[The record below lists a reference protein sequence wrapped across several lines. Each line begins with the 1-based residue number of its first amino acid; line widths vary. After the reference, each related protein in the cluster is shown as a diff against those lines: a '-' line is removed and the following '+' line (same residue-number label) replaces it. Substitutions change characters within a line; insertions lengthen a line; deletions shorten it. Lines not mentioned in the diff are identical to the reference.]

1 MFFLSELVGSVHVR
15 ADSVLDRITPRMGV
29 TRKISTPTQPAD
41 SDQEDWGLE
50 ILQALVSPSTAE
62 DAALACAAAWMNYVQ
77 AERVAVVVFESSTAC
92 IVAHGQRDNGTH
104 ITIYVGRETT
114 SVACLL
120 HCESL
125 CSVGGP
131 CTIDDPTEVFCWP
144 QHLAAVLIRR
154 DEAAVDE
161 ERSDLI
167 QDLSR
172 KLLSRWTTPLT
183 SFANVGHMEAMAEF
197 AAGAGHEINN
207 PLGSI
212 IGQTQLLLKRTDKVD
227 HRQALE
233 TIGAQAWRIR
243 DMIGDTMLFARPPQP
258 EFTDC
263 NLGEIIEAVVGQ
275 LQKTISGV
283 EVTINLPT
291 STVTSFADESQLST
305 LVAHLLKNAFQAVQD
320 NEGQDGAIT
329 VHLARDEEFA
339 AILSVTDNGPE
350 IPEEIKKHLFDPFFS
365 GRQAGRGL
373 GFGLCHCWQ
382 IVRMHNGILMQE
394 ALEQGNRFLVVLP
407 TDSTTGAR

>member
-1 MFFLSELVGSVHVR
+1 M
-15 ADSVLDRITPRMGV
+15 DV
-29 TRKISTPTQPAD
+29 TRKTSTPAPSTE
-41 SDQEDWGLE
+41 SDQQDWGLE

-62 DAALACAAAWMNYVQ
+62 DAALACAAAWMNFVH
-77 AERVAVVVFESSTAC
+77 AERVAVAVFESSTSC
-92 IVAHGQRDNGTH
+92 IVAHGQRDNDTH
-104 ITIYVGRETT
+104 VTIYVGRETT
-114 SVACLL
+114 SVAQLL
-120 HCESL
+120 RPASL

-131 CTIDDPTEVFCWP
+131 CIIDEPTEVLCWP
-144 QHLAAVLIRR
+144 EHLAAVLIRR
-154 DEAAVDE
+154 DETLVDE

-172 KLLSRWTTPLT
+172 KLLARWTTPLT
-183 SFANVGHMEAMAEF
+183 SFANAGHMEAMAEF

-212 IGQTQLLLKRTDKVD
+212 IGQAQLLLKRTDKVD
-227 HRQALE
+227 HQQALE

-258 EFTDC
+258 EFTNCDF
-263 NLGEIIEAVVGQ
+263 GRIVEAVVGQ
-275 LQKTISGV
+275 LQKTFTDV
-283 EVTINLPT
+283 DVALNLPT

-305 LVAHLLKNAFQAVQD
+305 LVSHLLRNAFQAVQS
-320 NEGQDGAIT
+320 NEGGDGAIT
-329 VHLARDEEFA
+329 VHLDCDAGFA
-339 AILSVTDNGPE
+339 ASLSVTDNGPE
-350 IPEEIKKHLFDPFFS
+350 IPEEIRKHLFDPFFS

-394 ALEQGNRFLVVLP
+394 SLEQGNRFLVVLP
-407 TDSTTGAR
+407 TESASGPT

>member
-1 MFFLSELVGSVHVR
+1 M
-15 ADSVLDRITPRMGV
+15 DV
-29 TRKISTPTQPAD
+29 TRKTSTPAPSTE

-62 DAALACAAAWMNYVQ
+62 DAALACAAAWMNFVH
-77 AERVAVVVFESSTAC
+77 AERVAVAVFESSTTC
-92 IVAHGQRDNGTH
+92 IVAHGQRDNDTH

-114 SVACLL
+114 SVALL
-120 HCESL
+120 LRPESL
-125 CSVGGP
+125 YSAGGP
-131 CTIDDPTEVFCWP
+131 CAIDEPTDVFRWP
-144 QHLAAVLIRR
+144 EHLAAVLVRR
-154 DEAAVDE
+154 DESLVDE

-183 SFANVGHMEAMAEF
+183 SFANAGHMEAMAEF

-227 HRQALE
+227 HQQALE

-258 EFTDC
+258 EFANC
-263 NLGEIIEAVVGQ
+263 NLGQIIEAVVGQ
-275 LQKTISGV
+275 LQKTFTGV
-283 EVTINLPT
+283 DVTINLPT
-291 STVTSFADESQLST
+291 PAVTSFADESQLST
-305 LVAHLLKNAFQAVQD
+305 LVSHLLRNAFQAVQE
-320 NEGQDGAIT
+320 NEGGDGAIT
-329 VHLARDEEFA
+329 VHLARDAEFA
-339 AILSVTDNGPE
+339 ASLSVTDNGPR
-350 IPEEIKKHLFDPFFS
+350 IPEEIRRHLFDPFFS

-407 TDSTTGAR
+407 TESANGPALIHRAPNRYRPSCLSR

>member
-1 MFFLSELVGSVHVR
+1 M
-15 ADSVLDRITPRMGV
+15 DV
-29 TRKISTPTQPAD
+29 TRKTSSVAPSAE

-50 ILQALVSPSTAE
+50 VLQALVSPSTAE
-62 DAALACAAAWMNYVQ
+62 DAALACAAAWMNYVH
-77 AERVAVVVFESSTAC
+77 AERVAVVVFESSTSC
-92 IVAHGQRDNGTH
+92 IVAHGQRDNDTH

-114 SVACLL
+114 SVALL
-120 HCESL
+120 LRPEDLS
-125 CSVGGP
+125 SVGGP
-131 CTIDDPTEVFCWP
+131 CSIDKPTDVFCWP
-144 QHLAAVLIRR
+144 QHLSAVLVRR
-154 DEAAVDE
+154 DESLVDE

-183 SFANVGHMEAMAEF
+183 SFANPDHMEAMAEF

-212 IGQTQLLLKRTDKVD
+212 IGQTQLLLKRTDKAD
-227 HRQALE
+227 HRQAME

-258 EFTDC
+258 EFAEC
-263 NLGEIIEAVVGQ
+263 NLVEIIRTVVGQ
-275 LQKTISGV
+275 LQKTFTGMDV
-283 EVTINLPT
+283 AVNLPPT
-291 STVTSFADESQLST
+291 AVTSFADESQLST
-305 LVAHLLKNAFQAVQD
+305 LVSHLLRNAFEAVQD
-320 NEGQDGAIT
+320 NEGPDGAIT
-329 VHLARDEEFA
+329 VQLVRDTEFTA
-339 AILSVTDNGPE
+339 SLSVTDNGPE
-350 IPEEIKKHLFDPFFS
+350 IPAKIRKHLFDPFFS

-394 ALEQGNRFLVVLP
+394 SVEQGNQFLVVLP
-407 TDSTTGAR
+407 TEATVNPL

>member
-1 MFFLSELVGSVHVR
+1 M
-15 ADSVLDRITPRMGV
+15 DV
-29 TRKISTPTQPAD
+29 TRKTSSVVPSAE

-50 ILQALVSPSTAE
+50 VLQALVSPSTAE

-77 AERVAVVVFESSTAC
+77 ADRVAVAVFESSTSC
-92 IVAHGQRDNGTH
+92 IVAHGQRDNDTH
-104 ITIYVGRETT
+104 VTIYVGRKTT
-114 SVACLL
+114 SVALL
-120 HCESL
+120 LRPESL
-125 CSVGGP
+125 SSGDGP
-131 CTIDDPTEVFCWP
+131 CSIDEPTDVFRWP
-144 QHLAAVLIRR
+144 EHLAAVLVKR
-154 DEAAVDE
+154 DESLVDD

-183 SFANVGHMEAMAEF
+183 SFANPDHMEAMAEF

-212 IGQTQLLLKRTDKVD
+212 IGQTQLLLKRDDKAD
-227 HRQALE
+227 HKQALE

-258 EFTDC
+258 EFADC
-263 NLGEIIEAVVGQ
+263 DLGQIIETVVGQ
-275 LQKTISGV
+275 LQKTFVGV
-283 EVTINLPT
+283 DVKVHLPASTIT
-291 STVTSFADESQLST
+291 AFADESQLST
-305 LVAHLLKNAFQAVQD
+305 LVSHLLRNAFQGVQD
-320 NEGQDGAIT
+320 NESSEGAIT
-329 VHLARDEEFA
+329 VLLACDTEFA
-339 AILSVTDNGPE
+339 ASLSISDNGPE
-350 IPEEIKKHLFDPFFS
+350 IPAEIRKHLFDPFFS

-394 ALEQGNRFLVVLP
+394 SLEQGNRFLVVLP
-407 TDSTTGAR
+407 TEVRADPV